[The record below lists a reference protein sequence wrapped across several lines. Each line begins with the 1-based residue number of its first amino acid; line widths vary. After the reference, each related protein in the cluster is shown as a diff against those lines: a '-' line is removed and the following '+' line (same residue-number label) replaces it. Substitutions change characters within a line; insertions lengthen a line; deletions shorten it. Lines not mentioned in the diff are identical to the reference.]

1 MEPQFRFL
9 TTTDGV
15 RISYATIGQGPPLV
29 ELRPW
34 AGYLEKDW
42 ELPEGRAFLE
52 GLAEGRMLVR
62 FDRRGVGGSQR
73 EVDDVS
79 LNVHVADLTAVIE
92 ALQLQRFD
100 LLGEEDGGTVA
111 VAYAAQHP
119 ERVSKLVLWAPIV
132 FGEDVTTPEAARS
145 LADLMRTSWSL
156 ARRAIADMA
165 FPNGPIE
172 WQHVLADY
180 LRQTVSREVAAAY
193 LESTLAVDARAF
205 AADVTAPTLILHRQG
220 HRNVPIRASR
230 GAAAAIPGARLIILE
245 GDVGLIYFAGEPE
258 LGHLKEFLDEG
269 RQPRAAPSAA
279 DVHTILFTD
288 MESSTALR
296 QRQGDAK
303 AQELVRVHNVIVRE
317 ALAAQEGREIKHTGD
332 GIMASFASA
341 SQALQSAIAIQR
353 GVAAHVQE
361 QPDAALRVYIGM
373 NAGEPIVEEG
383 PDGRADLFGTSVDL
397 AKRICDQC
405 QPGEILV
412 SDVVRQLA
420 AGKEFLFSDRGE
432 TALRG
437 FEDPVRLYEVRWRE
451 EG

>member
-1 MEPQFRFL
+1 MVVL
-9 TTTDGV
+9 
-15 RISYATIGQGPPLV
+15 
-29 ELRPW
+29 
-34 AGYLEKDW
+34 
-42 ELPEGRAFLE
+42 
-52 GLAEGRMLVR
+52 

-79 LNVHVADLTAVIE
+79 LEVQVADLTAVID
-92 ALQLQRFD
+92 ALRLERFD
-100 LLGEEDGGTVA
+100 LMGVEDGAAVA
-111 VAYAAQHP
+111 VTYAAQHP
-119 ERVSKLVLWAPIV
+119 ERVSRLVLWAPIV
-132 FGEDVTTPEAARS
+132 LGEDVTTPEAARS

-156 ARRAIADMA
+156 ARRALADMV

-172 WQHVLADY
+172 WQLWLSDY
-180 LRQTVSREVAAAY
+180 FREAASREVAAKY
-193 LESTLAVDARAF
+193 LEIMLAVDARAF
-205 AADVTAPTLILHRQG
+205 AAEVNAPTLILHRRGQ
-220 HRNVPIRASR
+220 RTVPARAIR
-230 GAAAAIPGARLIILE
+230 GAAAVIPGARLIVLE
-245 GDVGLIYFAGEPE
+245 GDAAMIYFDHVPVVS
-258 LGHLKEFLDEG
+258 HVKEFLDEG
-269 RQPRAAPSAA
+269 VDRAAAAPSGVA

-303 AQELVRVHNVIVRE
+303 AQELVRVHNTIVRE
-317 ALAAQEGREIKHTGD
+317 ALAAQDGSEIKHTGD
-332 GIMASFASA
+332 GIMASFAAA

-353 GVAAHVQE
+353 GVAAHVEE

-383 PDGRADLFGTSVDL
+383 PDGRADLYGTSVDL